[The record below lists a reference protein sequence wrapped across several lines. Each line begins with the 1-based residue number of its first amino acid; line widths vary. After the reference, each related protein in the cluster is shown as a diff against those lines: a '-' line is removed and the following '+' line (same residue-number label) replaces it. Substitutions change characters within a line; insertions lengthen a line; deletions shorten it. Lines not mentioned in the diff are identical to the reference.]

1 MSRSMP
7 LTTPLTWLR
16 SRSDIARRLAPYAPR
31 WQSRQFWAV
40 QILVVVIAIAHQ
52 LFEAANY
59 SLNASS
65 RPLELSFVPTAFFFI
80 PAIYAA
86 LNFGIVGAIAT
97 AAWCVVISLPNM
109 IVFRGDQDW
118 LADLVQLVAV
128 STTTFFVGQ
137 RTDREVAARHRAEL
151 AIEALR
157 SEESLRQAGLR
168 AYAANILRAQ
178 EAERQRIAR
187 ELHDQTVQELVL
199 LCRQIDLVE
208 SAGDASPVIV
218 QGMSAARQAAEKI
231 AADLRHF
238 ARTLR
243 PPTLDDLGL
252 VTAVRGL
259 VADLNERAKIDGDVT
274 VVGDERRMPDDVE
287 LAVFRITQEALRNV
301 ERHAT
306 ASHVAVTIRFTERA
320 LRVDIVDDGTGFAM
334 SPSADFAAMGHL
346 GLLGMRERAETVGGE
361 LAIQSRPGEGTRV
374 QVAVSDP
381 LADLNPEPKHDGKS
395 KSNEVQQRGTGRPAD
410 MPVDLPLRSKLNP

>member
-7 LTTPLTWLR
+7 PTTPFTWLR
-16 SRSDIARRLAPYAPR
+16 VRPDFAHRLAPYAPR

-40 QILVVVIAIAHQ
+40 QVLVVVIAIVHS
-52 LFEAANY
+52 LFEAANF
-59 SLNASS
+59 STDASS
-65 RPLELSFVPTAFFFI
+65 KSLELSFVPTAFFFI

-86 LNFGIVGAIAT
+86 LNFGTVGAIAT

-118 LADLVQLVAV
+118 TADLVQLVAV
-128 STTTFFVGQ
+128 SATTFFVGQ

-151 AIEALR
+151 AVEALR
-157 SEESLRQAGLR
+157 SEERLRAAGLR

-187 ELHDQTVQELVL
+187 DLHDQTVQELVL

-218 QGMSAARQAAEKI
+218 QGMSAARQAAEKV
-231 AADLRHF
+231 AADLRYF

-243 PPTLDDLGL
+243 PPSLDDLGL

-259 VADLNERAKIDGDVT
+259 VADLNERAKIDGDLT
-274 VVGDERRMPDDVE
+274 VEGDERRLPGDVE
-287 LAVFRITQEALRNV
+287 LTVFRITQEALRNV
-301 ERHAT
+301 ERHAAAT
-306 ASHVAVTIRFTERA
+306 SVAVTFLFTARA
-320 LRVDIVDDGTGFAM
+320 LRVDIIDDGTGFAM

-346 GLLGMRERAETVGGE
+346 GLLGMRERAKTVGGE
-361 LAIQSRPGEGTRV
+361 LAIQSRSGEGTRV
-374 QVAVSDP
+374 RVVVRDLLASAPTLTPVASP
-381 LADLNPEPKHDGKS
+381 DL
-395 KSNEVQQRGTGRPAD
+395 
-410 MPVDLPLRSKLNP
+410 